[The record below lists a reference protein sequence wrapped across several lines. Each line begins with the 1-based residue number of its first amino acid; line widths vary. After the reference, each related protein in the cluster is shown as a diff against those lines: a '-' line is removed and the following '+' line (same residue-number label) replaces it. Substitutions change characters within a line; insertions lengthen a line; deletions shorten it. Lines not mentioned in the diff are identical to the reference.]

1 MGSRAFAEETAGSE
15 RYVSY
20 YCMLSQCRD
29 PGHLYILMHK
39 LYICEKQI
47 VNYVNEFRYDKF
59 KHVHS
64 QTVTK

>member
-1 MGSRAFAEETAGSE
+1 MGSRALAEETAGNE

-47 VNYVNEFRYDKF
+47 VNYVNEFSSDTF
-59 KHVHS
+59 QHIHS
-64 QTVTK
+64 QTVIE

>member
-1 MGSRAFAEETAGSE
+1 MGSRAFAEETAGNE

-20 YCMLSQCRD
+20 HRMQSHCRD

-47 VNYVNEFRYDKF
+47 VNYVNEFRSDKS
-59 KHVHS
+59 KRVHS
-64 QTVTK
+64 QTVTE